1 MSTGIPQLFTK
12 NWQRK
17 LLALGLAVIAWWFIN
32 QSIIETKTLVGVPVR
47 IVNLPANKTI
57 EGLLPNGLL
66 SRRATLTI
74 NGSKKVIEVLEPGDL
89 EVILDASNAPNE
101 WLVQIGKIN
110 LVSLNPNVD
119 LTKNIT
125 SITAQEFVI
134 KLSKLVTA
142 KIPIKIEE
150 PVGHLPG
157 SYMLLGIWPLHLE
170 QTITGPEEQVEKLK
184 IEGLELTFNLNDISK
199 AELSQLSSPKHGGYS
214 RDVIYF
220 SIPESWKQVYIPYM
234 SQPWQSIN
242 DPNADKM
249 WVEFLRKTF
258 IPIPHSLPVDV
269 FFPPKFNKTLN
280 PDSLKLYSD
289 GLIKFENGINF
300 LDRQLFAY
308 EVSQLFME
316 TVKDYMQVTIIA
328 LPKSEK
334 KPLRWN
340 VEFMQPQTLEN
351 RYVAY
356 LENQYRETSPTNR
369 AASKELENRWRN
381 RFRQFMQT
389 LRLYKSRRQQLELNI
404 RYENGNIVVEERQ

>member
-1 MSTGIPQLFTK
+1 VSVGISKFFTE

-17 LLALGLAVIAWWFIN
+17 LLALILAIIAWWFVN
-32 QSIIETKTLVGVPVR
+32 QSIIETKTLIGVPVR

-66 SRRATLTI
+66 RRRATLTI
-74 NGSKKVIEVLEPGDL
+74 SGSKKVIEQLEPGDL
-89 EVILDASNAPNE
+89 EVILDASNAPNN
-101 WLVQIGKIN
+101 WLVQIGKVN

-119 LTKNIT
+119 LTKNIS
-125 SITAQEFVI
+125 SIAAQEFVI
-134 KLSKLVTA
+134 KLSKLITA

-157 SYMLLGIWPLHLE
+157 SVLLLGIWPRHLE
-170 QTITGPEEQVEKLK
+170 QTVTGPEELIEKLK
-184 IEGLELTFNLNDISK
+184 VEGLELTFNLNNITK
-199 AELSQLSSPKHGGYS
+199 AELNDLSNPKHGSYS
-214 RDVIYF
+214 SDVIYF
-220 SIPESWKQVYIPYM
+220 PVPDSWKRVFIPFL

-242 DPNADKM
+242 DPNADGM
-249 WVEFLRKTF
+249 WIEFLKKTF
-258 IPIPHSLPVDV
+258 IPIAHPLPVNV
-269 FFPPKFNKTLN
+269 YFPPKFNETLN
-280 PDSLKLYSD
+280 PESVKLSGD
-289 GLIKFENGINF
+289 GLIMAENGVNF
-300 LDRQLFAY
+300 LNRQLFAY

-328 LPKSEK
+328 LPPSEK

-351 RYVAY
+351 RYVAF
-356 LENQYRETSPTNR
+356 LENQYRQNSPDNR
-369 AASKELENRWRN
+369 SASKELEERWRN

-404 RYENGNIVVEERQ
+404 RYDNSNIVVEERQ